1 MEKNRRGCIMDSKN
15 ELSRLDE
22 ELAFKI
28 TVNGR
33 EVVCYILLTFN
44 NPTNNKNYIIYT
56 DGSKD
61 ENGQME
67 ILASAYQL
75 EDGNIKLEEITT
87 DYEWNMVDEML
98 KQAGEKNE

>member
-1 MEKNRRGCIMDSKN
+1 MNSVN

-28 TVNGR
+28 AVDGK

-44 NPTNNKNYIIYT
+44 NPTNNKNYIVYT

-67 ILASAYQL
+67 ILASAYQIN
-75 EDGNIKLEEITT
+75 DGNIKLEEITT
-87 DYEWNMVDEML
+87 DDEWNMVDEML
-98 KQAGEKNE
+98 KQVGEKNE

>member
-1 MEKNRRGCIMDSKN
+1 MNSVN

-28 TVNGR
+28 AVDGK

-44 NPTNNKNYIIYT
+44 NPTNNKNYIVYT

-67 ILASAYQL
+67 ILASAYQIN
-75 EDGNIKLEEITT
+75 DGNIKLEEITT
-87 DYEWNMVDEML
+87 DYEWNIVDEML